1 MAEHSVDYSPAPFYT
16 VWMSEVSASAAA
28 EDTPRIFS
36 TAPRRANVWYGKS
49 TMAEIAGDAH
59 MSAAN
64 LYRYFDNKQELG
76 VACANDAW
84 MSYLSRYAPLCVRA
98 TVMAATLVAFCVE
111 LARWTHSNTANE
123 PRINE
128 LVQMITSER
137 KDVVV
142 WRESRL
148 HGLTVAF
155 CLRQRQRRPDI
166 EDVIDAAQ
174 TVHASLILFQLP
186 LLMGMYEL
194 PVLEARAAS
203 VANLILRGLQTAPSA
218 LQ

>member
-1 MAEHSVDYSPAPFYT
+1 
-16 VWMSEVSASAAA
+16 MSEISTVTSATDTRGHILDCA
-28 EDTPRIFS
+28 EVRFRTFG
-36 TAPRRANVWYGKS
+36 YGKS

-76 VACANDAW
+76 VACAKRCMDELFAA
-84 MSYLSRYAPLCVRA
+84 LRAVVRRGGSE
-98 TVMAATLVAFCVE
+98 AADTLVAFAVE

-148 HGLTVAF
+148 HGLIAEILARGNDSGEF
-155 CLRQRQRRPDI
+155 DI
-166 EDVIDAAQ
+166 EDVIDTAQ
-174 TVHASLILFQLP
+174 TVHAALMLFQLP

-194 PVLEARAAS
+194 DELEARAAA
-203 VANLILRGLQTAPSA
+203 VATLVLRGLQVRA
-218 LQ
+218 

>member
-1 MAEHSVDYSPAPFYT
+1 
-16 VWMSEVSASAAA
+16 MSEVSASAAA
-28 EDTPRIFS
+28 DDTRTHILDCAEARFR
-36 TAPRRANVWYGKS
+36 TFGYGKS

-76 VACANDAW
+76 VACAKRCMDELFVA
-84 MSYLSRYAPLCVRA
+84 LRTIVRKGDRHA
-98 TVMAATLVAFCVE
+98 AATLVAFCVE

-128 LVQMITSER
+128 LVQMITNER

-148 HGLTVAF
+148 HGLIAEILARGNDSGEF
-155 CLRQRQRRPDI
+155 DI

-194 PVLEARAAS
+194 PELEARAAS
-203 VANLILRGLQTAPSA
+203 VANLILRGLQTRS
-218 LQ
+218 